1 MVADR
6 TYLRGLGACYDMATV
21 PALPDLDATLLKY
34 LMGLHVLQQRAVS
47 LLVGLL
53 NSSYT
58 AELLRQLLKFLF
70 LGLFRH
76 ALVRIRPLGIL
87 ALCRVKQVLRGIP
100 QLTQL
105 LEPELRMLLSFYFKI
120 NLREPI
126 C

>member
-53 NSSYT
+53 NSSYA
-58 AELLRQLLKFLF
+58 AELLRQLLKNPSSS
-70 LGLFRH
+70 
-76 ALVRIRPLGIL
+76 A
-87 ALCRVKQVLRGIP
+87 
-100 QLTQL
+100 
-105 LEPELRMLLSFYFKI
+105 SFAMRSYISVHSAFS
-120 NLREPI
+120 PSAA
-126 C
+126 